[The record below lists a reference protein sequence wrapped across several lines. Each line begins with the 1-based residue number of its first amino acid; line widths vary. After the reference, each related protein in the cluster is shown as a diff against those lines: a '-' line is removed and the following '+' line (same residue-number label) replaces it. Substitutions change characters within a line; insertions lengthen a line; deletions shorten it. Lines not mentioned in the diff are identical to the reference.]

1 MGGFQDA
8 DYMAAFDLLLEPI
21 IAEFDPDLII
31 VSAGY
36 DAAEGVRA
44 LLACFAGC
52 SWVLEASNGCK
63 SMCCVLGCIA
73 ALD

>member
-1 MGGFQDA
+1 MHDKNKLCRAVNVVWPKGGFQDA

-36 DAAEGVRA
+36 DAAEGVRR
-44 LLACFAGC
+44 
-52 SWVLEASNGCK
+52 
-63 SMCCVLGCIA
+63 
-73 ALD
+73 